1 MYTSARLCAL
11 NSIPALAF
19 KNSLI
24 CEFVRHSAFRIL
36 MCIPQRLAY
45 PVPPIFRIILHWNQ
59 VLFQDHLVL
68 DNSLRIPTAILAYTE
83 WLPDRR
89 AKDEGRLHLHSRF
102 PTSYLS

>member
-11 NSIPALAF
+11 NSIPALTF

-24 CEFVRHSAFRIL
+24 CEFVRLSAFRVL

-45 PVPPIFRIILHWNQ
+45 PVSPIFRIILHWNQ

-68 DNSLRIPTAILAYTE
+68 GNSSL
-83 WLPDRR
+83 
-89 AKDEGRLHLHSRF
+89 
-102 PTSYLS
+102 